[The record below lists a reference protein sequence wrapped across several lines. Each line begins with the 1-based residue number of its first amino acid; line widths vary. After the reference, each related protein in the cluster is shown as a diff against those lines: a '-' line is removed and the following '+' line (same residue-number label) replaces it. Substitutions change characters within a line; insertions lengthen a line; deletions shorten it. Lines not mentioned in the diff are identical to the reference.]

1 MNQDYST
8 GNRIVDEVGRINIS
22 GNIIPMVWFQAIRYP
37 NGKPNVNAIII
48 LADIVYWYRPTEI
61 RDEITGQ
68 VVGRRKKFRDDLLQR
83 SYGQIS
89 ELFGLTKK
97 QVVTAV
103 NALEQMGVIKR
114 NFRNMRINGQF
125 VSNVLYLELIP
136 QRLLEIT
143 YPGDGMELPV
153 STYKETGIPL
163 KKGRHSAYK
172 DRGGTVEGTTNTK
185 ITTEIETENY
195 SNLIYPVEEK
205 KQEADEIDRMAIIL
219 KLLKKISIM
228 IF

>member
-89 ELFGLTKK
+89 EVVRAYEKTGGYSCKCIGTDGSYKK
-97 QVVTAV
+97 
-103 NALEQMGVIKR
+103 
-114 NFRNMRINGQF
+114 
-125 VSNVLYLELIP
+125 
-136 QRLLEIT
+136 
-143 YPGDGMELPV
+143 
-153 STYKETGIPL
+153 
-163 KKGRHSAYK
+163 
-172 DRGGTVEGTTNTK
+172 
-185 ITTEIETENY
+185 
-195 SNLIYPVEEK
+195 
-205 KQEADEIDRMAIIL
+205 
-219 KLLKKISIM
+219 KLS
-228 IF
+228 

>member
-97 QVVTAV
+97 QVVTA
-103 NALEQMGVIKR
+103 ALT
-114 NFRNMRINGQF
+114 
-125 VSNVLYLELIP
+125 VSSDP
-136 QRLLEIT
+136 ASASALLPTSSISSVCCRAHAAAWEAS
-143 YPGDGMELPV
+143 PL
-153 STYKETGIPL
+153 SGIS
-163 KKGRHSAYK
+163 SAK
-172 DRGGTVEGTTNTK
+172 
-185 ITTEIETENY
+185 
-195 SNLIYPVEEK
+195 
-205 KQEADEIDRMAIIL
+205 
-219 KLLKKISIM
+219 
-228 IF
+228 

>member
-22 GNIIPMVWFQAIRYP
+22 GNIIPMVWFRAIRYP

-68 VVGRRKKFRDDLLQR
+68 VVGRHKKFRDDLLQR

-103 NALEQMGVIKR
+103 NTLEQMGVIKR
-114 NFRNMRINGQF
+114 KFRNMRINGQF
-125 VSNVLYLELIP
+125 VSNVLYLELVP

-143 YPGDGMELPV
+143 YLGDGLELPV
-153 STYKETGIPL
+153 STYKETGTL
-163 KKGRHSAYK
+163 
-172 DRGGTVEGTTNTK
+172 
-185 ITTEIETENY
+185 
-195 SNLIYPVEEK
+195 
-205 KQEADEIDRMAIIL
+205 
-219 KLLKKISIM
+219 
-228 IF
+228 F